1 MPGGML
7 GPPYVSA
14 AGRAKMAGYQYSG
27 RDLSLYYRHVQ
38 SPLCDRLVRGLPRW
52 LAPNAITL
60 AGLACTACAT
70 AAMLGHS
77 AGLRG
82 EPGRHPWVYYLQAAC
97 HIAYQTLDNMDGKQA
112 RRTGNASPLGLL
124 FDHGIDAVNYTLM
137 DLGCLTVMQM
147 GGTWGALVLTIAG
160 SMGFYAAT
168 WEQMFSGTFTLT
180 AINAPNEGILVIC
193 LISVLAPHQDPGWW
207 EQVDLPWL
215 GWRRNE
221 AVAMGILGSSVFVVL
236 GNVWNVY
243 KCEYRRKKL
252 KLPFWRTVRPLAEY
266 VGYSALVAGWALKTG
281 LLAAHPVLVVWVLGF
296 FLARSVSVLMR

>member
-14 AGRAKMAGYQYSG
+14 AGRAKMSGYQYSG
-27 RDLSLYYRHVQ
+27 RDLSLYYRYVQ
-38 SPLCDRLVRGLPRW
+38 SPLCDRLVQGLPRW

-180 AINAPNEGILVIC
+180 VRYSP
-193 LISVLAPHQDPGWW
+193 SS
-207 EQVDLPWL
+207 
-215 GWRRNE
+215 
-221 AVAMGILGSSVFVVL
+221 GSSARLTDHSHFLPCRRAGNQRPERGHPHHLPDLRPGPAPGPGVV
-236 GNVWNVY
+236 GAGG
-243 KCEYRRKKL
+243 
-252 KLPFWRTVRPLAEY
+252 PALAR
-266 VGYSALVAGWALKTG
+266 
-281 LLAAHPVLVVWVLGF
+281 LAAQ
-296 FLARSVSVLMR
+296 